1 MSLDR
6 NFVLGL
12 KRSGKYACPDCQH
25 TRTKNKRDTPLS
37 VTVKSDCVV
46 YYCHHCNTAKGVEY
60 YEENK
65 RQYTKIHKEKRNIR
79 TDIKKLEVRKRHG
92 TVW

>member
-12 KRSGKYACPDCQH
+12 KRSGKYSCPNCQH